1 MAALKSSR
9 VKLAVWTRFEVH
21 NLEVEPGLAAR
32 QHEFEFRGKRIIIR
46 LPKRPKTKDWHSR
59 HAPITCWAHR
69 VRGGRRVPVR
79 YSIHEV
85 EALLDT
91 GRHRLVR
98 DDAFARVDV
107 SLFPQGQRIALDKIC
122 EPHFEMLNDAFE
134 HWLAVLRWTS
144 GFHTLGAP
152 TPDQRKSKWGAYLA
166 DAETRRRFYAP
177 AHLFTVRRA
186 PLLTR
191 RHWTQAQKAL
201 LAEQDIPVWQQYLAE
216 AKQKVRAEDLRGVVL
231 DTAIAVETLVR
242 QLLSSAILRKST
254 STAETLI
261 NTIPIARLLDKWYQ
275 LGFDSKQWREI
286 DALKDL
292 KSLFEIRNWVMHR
305 GYKPGTDADRVY
317 AGLSAAEAFIHVG
330 EKWLQRRAR
339 TSDRRSRDARRSP

>member
-1 MAALKSSR
+1 
-9 VKLAVWTRFEVH
+9 
-21 NLEVEPGLAAR
+21 
-32 QHEFEFRGKRIIIR
+32 
-46 LPKRPKTKDWHSR
+46 
-59 HAPITCWAHR
+59 
-69 VRGGRRVPVR
+69 
-79 YSIHEV
+79 
-85 EALLDT
+85 
-91 GRHRLVR
+91 
-98 DDAFARVDV
+98 
-107 SLFPQGQRIALDKIC
+107 
-122 EPHFEMLNDAFE
+122 
-134 HWLAVLRWTS
+134 
-144 GFHTLGAP
+144 
-152 TPDQRKSKWGAYLA
+152 
-166 DAETRRRFYAP
+166 
-177 AHLFTVRRA
+177 
-186 PLLTR
+186 
-191 RHWTQAQKAL
+191 L

-254 STAETLI
+254 STAEALI
-261 NTIPIARLLDKWYQ
+261 NTIPISRLLDKWYQ

-305 GYKPGTDADRVY
+305 GYKPGPDADRVY